1 MSTTSDS
8 VIVRAVKQAID
19 DDSIVVRINEGI
31 GKEHKGAGIK
41 FYCDITEACETYA
54 SEEYIK
60 DAEIKDGALVFD
72 LKPFEVKTF
81 KLKLANERNKAKE
94 NYKKLDLEY
103 NSTGITAD
111 EYKVN
116 CIMQGSGMS
125 LPNELIPSNLTAHGI
140 TFKMPNVDIN
150 KNIYIPR
157 EQEIELPK
165 GITKLYMVA
174 GSVFGEQDIVIMA
187 DNKERHITIYPM
199 SEPVGKWD
207 MAGLGQTAKITH
219 QPIAMEFTH
228 THHPEG
234 NIANGKAYFYLY
246 EIDVRGC
253 KTVTM
258 PENNKVVILA
268 MTGIKKFSNTYLATE
283 LIDKVDEKY
292 NFGEIPPID
301 KIIDKADFITIR
313 AGKIQDQV
321 KGGKGKGFK
330 RDNIITNIIRSYT
343 KSEW

>member
-1 MSTTSDS
+1 
-8 VIVRAVKQAID
+8 
-19 DDSIVVRINEGI
+19 
-31 GKEHKGAGIK
+31 
-41 FYCDITEACETYA
+41 
-54 SEEYIK
+54 
-60 DAEIKDGALVFD
+60 
-72 LKPFEVKTF
+72 
-81 KLKLANERNKAKE
+81 
-94 NYKKLDLEY
+94 
-103 NSTGITAD
+103 
-111 EYKVN
+111 
-116 CIMQGSGMS
+116 MS
-125 LPNELIPSNLTAHGI
+125 LPNELIPSNLTVHGI
-140 TFKMPNVDIN
+140 TFKMPNVDMN

-165 GITKLYMVA
+165 GITKLYMIA

-187 DNKERHITIYPM
+187 DNKERHMTVYPM

-246 EIDVRGC
+246 EIDVRSC

-313 AGKIQDQV
+313 AGKIQDQI